1 MKLKLLALLLVPS
14 IVLASPTSTTT
25 YVEGGEGIVNR
36 FTRLH
41 SHHHYHIQN
50 LTGMKQIYQMT
61 MTLCAADKGKNGEC
75 EIVKTRLGLEHG
87 QEINWD
93 KDVYHDTVYQQ
104 VASHSVTASTQI
116 ANMPEV
122 TTSDQKY
129 IWIHY

>member
-1 MKLKLLALLLVPS
+1 MKLKLLTLLLAPS
-14 IVLASPTSTTT
+14 IALASPMLTTT
-25 YVEGGEGIVNR
+25 YVEGGESIVNR

-41 SHHHYHIQN
+41 SHHHYHLQN

-75 EIVKTRLGLEHG
+75 EIFKTRLGLEHG
-87 QEINWD
+87 QEISWD
-93 KDVYHDTVYQQ
+93 NDLYHDTVYQQ
-104 VASHSVTASTQI
+104 TGNHSVTASTQI
-116 ANMPEV
+116 ANSPEL